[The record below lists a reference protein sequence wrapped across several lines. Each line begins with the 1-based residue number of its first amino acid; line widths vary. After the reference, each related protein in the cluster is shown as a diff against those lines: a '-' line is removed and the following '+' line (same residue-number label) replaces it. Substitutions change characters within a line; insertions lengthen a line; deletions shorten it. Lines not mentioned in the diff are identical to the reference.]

1 MNIKKLEETAWSF
14 VLFRQ
19 NAVNAMVLATL
30 VSQERRS
37 AGFAAD
43 KVRSSQL
50 SRCERVHFVMVLVE

>member
-1 MNIKKLEETAWSF
+1 MNIKNVEEIAWSF
-14 VLFRQ
+14 VLFLQ
-19 NAVNAMVLATL
+19 NAVNALVLATL
-30 VSQERRS
+30 VRQERRF